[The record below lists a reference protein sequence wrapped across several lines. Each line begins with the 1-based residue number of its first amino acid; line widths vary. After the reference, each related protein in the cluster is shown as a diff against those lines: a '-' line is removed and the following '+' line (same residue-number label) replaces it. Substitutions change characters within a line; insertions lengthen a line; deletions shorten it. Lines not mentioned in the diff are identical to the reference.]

1 MPISLT
7 CPECHGTFRVAD
19 YFAGQSGLCPDC
31 GEIVQVPNDEFER
44 AEPFD
49 DPYSRARRHRRRAAE
64 SDSQMPQTHI
74 AGWRRVALGFRLQQV
89 AIVFNLF
96 AMLLFALALI
106 VFPDDPA
113 DMEGEPTVPQTVASG
128 FGMLA
133 GVLGLGLQAVG
144 RFLSAATPASAP
156 RIPGWLSA
164 IVCAIQLPA
173 GCGLGLFAAIV
184 AVEQQGQAPD
194 EAMVMLLGLGF
205 FAWLGL
211 YVGGEVLHCFAM
223 GSVGRVLRADGVK
236 HFGRGLAIYAM
247 LAGALAVFALCGVGI
262 AAENENPNGQNPAAI
277 RNENLMFLAWAT
289 GAGLLMGLYGV
300 LDLLLLQHGRQ
311 AISRTIEESDPEGE
325 REDIWT
331 D

>member
-7 CPECHGTFRVAD
+7 CPECHGRFRVAD
-19 YFAGQSGLCPDC
+19 YLAGQSALCPDC
-31 GEIVQVPNDEFER
+31 GEVVQVPMDEFGR
-44 AEPFD
+44 LEPFND
-49 DPYSRARRHRRRAAE
+49 AYSSAPVHRRRATE
-64 SDSQMPQTHI
+64 SSSRIPQSHF

-89 AIVFNLF
+89 AIVFNLL

-106 VFPDDPA
+106 VFPDDPVA
-113 DMEGEPTVPQTVASG
+113 MEEEPGVPETVASG
-128 FGMLA
+128 FGLLA
-133 GVLGLGLQAVG
+133 GLLGLGLQAVG
-144 RFLSAATPASAP
+144 RFLSAGTPASAP
-156 RIPGWLSA
+156 RVPGWLSA

-173 GCGLGLFAAIV
+173 GCVLGLFAAV
-184 AVEQQGQAPD
+184 VGVEQKGQAAD
-194 EAMVMLLGLGF
+194 EAMLMLLGLGF

-211 YVGGEVLHCFAM
+211 YLGGEVLHCFAM

-311 AISRTIEESDPEGE
+311 AIFRTIEQADPEGE
-325 REDIWT
+325 REDDWT